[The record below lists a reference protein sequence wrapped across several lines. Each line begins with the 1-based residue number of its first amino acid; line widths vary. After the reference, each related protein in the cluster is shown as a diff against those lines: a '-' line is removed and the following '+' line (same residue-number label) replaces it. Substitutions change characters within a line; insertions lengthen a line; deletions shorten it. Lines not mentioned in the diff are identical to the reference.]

1 MQPEELRRIRIVRLL
16 AAALAGAALLSA
28 DHAVVAAQQP
38 GAGAA
43 TAAPARGGFH
53 FSIGIGGA
61 SVSATCPG
69 CDVDFFDNRLN
80 GLSGNIQIGGMATS
94 RLAVAAEFSG
104 WLKNDVPV
112 YRRMA
117 ALTLIVLG
125 YPSETSGFFVK
136 GGVGGLRAIAEND
149 FVTVQT
155 DAWTAQTGI
164 GYDFRIGGRTM
175 LTAYANY
182 VRTFSGATWLNGVS
196 SPVALMPNAIQ
207 FGTAF
212 TIH

>member
-1 MQPEELRRIRIVRLL
+1 MQPEEQRTSRIARML
-16 AAALAGAALLSA
+16 AIALSSAALLPASSVA
-28 DHAVVAAQQP
+28 VAAQQS
-38 GAGAA
+38 GAGTR
-43 TAAPARGGFH
+43 TAAPGRGGFH
-53 FSIGIGGA
+53 FSIGLGGA
-61 SVSATCPG
+61 SVSATCTG
-69 CDVDFFDNRLN
+69 CEVDFFDNRLN
-80 GLSGNIQIGGMATS
+80 GLSGNIQLGGMATS
-94 RLAVAAEFSG
+94 KLAIAAEFSG

-117 ALTLIVLG
+117 ALSLVVLG

-149 FVTVQT
+149 FVTAQT
-155 DAWTAQTGI
+155 DAWTAQTGL

-196 SPVALMPNAIQ
+196 SPVALLPNAIQ